1 MTFSIFLV
9 DKKYLTFSIFLVVGV
24 CGNLAT
30 CVVIVS
36 NEYLRSESPP
46 KVQYSTEPDFPK
58 NTVNSSVDIIYP
70 SHCDIKVKHMDKE
83 K

>member
-58 NTVNSSVDIIYP
+58 NTVTCVAWILSIPATMISR
-70 SHCDIKVKHMDKE
+70 SRM
-83 K
+83 